1 MEEPS
6 VSPSSSP
13 SSSPSVI
20 STTDKGK
27 FTSCWEWLKRHGGK
41 GLEEGN
47 MELKA
52 GDSGIG
58 CIALRDF
65 AVGDTIMEVREMG
78 EVYLWL
84 CRWEGRRAETGF

>member
-1 MEEPS
+1 
-6 VSPSSSP
+6 
-13 SSSPSVI
+13 
-20 STTDKGK
+20 
-27 FTSCWEWLKRHGGK
+27 
-41 GLEEGN
+41 

-78 EVYLWL
+78 EVYG
-84 CRWEGRRAETGF
+84 CADGKEGEQRRDFDYGW

>member
-1 MEEPS
+1 
-6 VSPSSSP
+6 
-13 SSSPSVI
+13 
-20 STTDKGK
+20 
-27 FTSCWEWLKRHGGK
+27 
-41 GLEEGN
+41 